1 MRWPDASMPALGV
14 IDIHR
19 YVSDDRKFN
28 PQTHYRL
35 MDGGGQKMA
44 WFLSL
49 LVDKMWLIT
58 T

>member
-1 MRWPDASMPALGV
+1 MPALGV

-19 YVSDDRKFN
+19 YVSDDQKFN

-58 T
+58 I